1 MNRPE
6 HFLAEFDA
14 LHIGRYYGNDR
25 EMIREIFEIANTYF
39 EKDLVDIRYA
49 FYKRQIDLLQNAIH
63 TIKPTFH
70 TLGLLTIEKEIND
83 FYNLCGDIACFEKL
97 ENNFS
102 QLWRKLINSHLLIGE
117 QVRLFKS
124 KTLPRS

>member
-6 HFLAEFDA
+6 HFLVEFDA
-14 LHIGRYYGNDR
+14 LHISRYYGNDP
-25 EMIREIFEIANTYF
+25 EMIKEIFEIANTYF

-49 FYKRQIDLLQNAIH
+49 FYKRRVDLIRNALH

-70 TLGLLTIEKEIND
+70 TLGLLTIEKEINK
-83 FYNLCGDIACFEKL
+83 FYCLCGDLACFEKL
-97 ENNFS
+97 ESNFLL
-102 QLWRKLINSHLLIGE
+102 LWPKLVNSHLLIGE

-124 KTLPRS
+124 KASPEA